1 PPPATASPTPS
12 ATPSVSPT
20 PSATASPTQ
29 AASGPCDIQPSAVES
44 LTVSPESGSGGST
57 ATVEV
62 DWSPDAGEGCPNPE
76 AQLRVNGEET
86 GSPIPVGGDPA
97 EIEIEIP
104 EDVTGDIPVSLVAA
118 DGDANVLASTQFGV
132 DEDGGG
138 ADVSSWL
145 LVAALVVATLV
156 GIAVQRL
163 SSRRKAMYGRR

>member
-1 PPPATASPTPS
+1 MGTPAAGG
-12 ATPSVSPT
+12 A
-20 PSATASPTQ
+20 
-29 AASGPCDIQPSAVES
+29 CDIQPSAVES

-62 DWSPDAGEGCPNPE
+62 DWSPDAGEGCPDPE

-118 DGDANVLASTQFGV
+118 DGDANVLASTQFEV
-132 DEDGGG
+132 DEDGDGS
-138 ADVSSWL
+138 DVSSWL

-163 SSRRKAMYGRR
+163 SSRRRALYGRR